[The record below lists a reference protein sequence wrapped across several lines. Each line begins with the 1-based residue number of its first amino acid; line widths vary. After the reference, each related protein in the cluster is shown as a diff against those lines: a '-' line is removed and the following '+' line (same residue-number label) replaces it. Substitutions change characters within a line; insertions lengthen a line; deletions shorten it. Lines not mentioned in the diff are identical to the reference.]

1 MKSLIHRKNSLY
13 QKQRKSGSID
23 YTSLIALTLDI
34 SNAISSSKLKYHE
47 RLANKLNDPKTA
59 PKTYWAILKTFVND
73 SKIPLIPPL
82 LVDNKLVTDF
92 LDKANLFNNFFAKQC
107 TPISNDSTVPV
118 NINFETRERLS
129 SLEFCVDDIVKI
141 IRSLDQNKAH
151 GHDEISIRM
160 IKLCASSISKP
171 LHLIFRNCLET
182 ESFPKEWKK
191 ANIIPVHKKG
201 DKQLIT
207 NYRPVS
213 LLPICGKVFEK
224 IIFNSLF
231 VYLNNNN
238 LLNSNQSG
246 FRPGDSCVNQL
257 ISITHDIYK
266 AFDANPSLEVRGV
279 FLDLSKAFDK
289 VWHDGLL
296 YKLRRM
302 IICGEYLGLIDSFFP
317 AQSKEFF

>member
-1 MKSLIHRKNSLY
+1 M
-13 QKQRKSGSID
+13 
-23 YTSLIALTLDI
+23 
-34 SNAISSSKLKYHE
+34 
-47 RLANKLNDPKTA
+47 
-59 PKTYWAILKTFVND
+59 KTFVNV

-92 LDKANLFNNFFAKQC
+92 SDKVSLFNNFFAKQC
-107 TPISNDSTVPV
+107 TPVSTDSTVPV

-129 SLEFCVDDIVKI
+129 FLEFCVDDIVKI